1 MTNILDIDTLF
12 IVIVLLFISIKDIN
26 PYVQF
31 AGAVIVILVGI
42 TKLVQFYFWLNDRK
56 KEKK

>member
-12 IVIVLLFISIKDIN
+12 IIIVLFFISLKDIN

-31 AGAVIVILVGI
+31 AGGVLVILVGI
-42 TKLVQFYFWLNDRK
+42 TKLVQFYFWLKDRK

>member
-1 MTNILDIDTLF
+1 MTNILDIDTVFIF
-12 IVIVLLFISIKDIN
+12 IVLFFISLKDIN